1 MFNTR
6 DGVVSFM
13 HGYLDM
19 LEAYVDVS
27 MRVKTG
33 NVEGSNLRV
42 LPSPRPRMRKA
53 ELMEATKT
61 FLEKHPTIPTTI
73 IAKFVP
79 GGSISF
85 MNSIEM
91 VLLEL
96 PMKDL
101 YLRKQKAKSHPYML
115 IKELRAKKG
124 DSAEMKKLASMSGLK
139 KKEGGG
145 VFVADPAKSKMVCY
159 EDLHNLVFEHNKDSY
174 QSTILQM
181 CKIDEV
187 IYPDGTVVRP
197 DDLREYKITKIYDLL
212 DCYSTLLAE
221 ACGVVEQRARR
232 QEKQTPRKRTRTAGA
247 GNTPGRRSKVAR
259 KLMEQEDGEDS
270 QETVSD

>member
-1 MFNTR
+1 MLSTR

-53 ELMEATKT
+53 DVMEATKS
-61 FLEKHPTIPTTI
+61 FLEKHPTIPTTV
-73 IAKFVP
+73 IAKFLP

-85 MNSIEM
+85 VNSIEM

-115 IKELRAKKG
+115 IKELHAKKG
-124 DSAEMKKLASMSGLK
+124 DTAEMKKLVSMSGLK
-139 KKEGGG
+139 KKKEG
-145 VFVADPAKSKMVCY
+145 VFVGDPAKGKMVCY
-159 EDLHNLVFEHNKDSY
+159 EDMHNLVFVHNKDSY

-197 DDLREYKITKIYDLL
+197 DDLREFKITRIYDLL

-221 ACGVVEQRARR
+221 ACGVVEQRGRR
-232 QEKQTPRKRTRTAGA
+232 QEKQTPRKRARTAGA
-247 GNTPGRRSKVAR
+247 GNTPGRRAKVAR
-259 KLMEQEDGEDS
+259 KLIDAGEEEDDSED
-270 QETVSD
+270 TVSD